1 MGDQSKNINPP
12 IEKKILVLTED
23 ELRLFIRA
31 LEEYA
36 TNIKEV
42 DEIFIHALPFEDLE
56 DYYEHYAHFLKGI
69 ISQCEKS
76 EMNKNA
82 QHELALTVD
91 VMEDITHNLKIVLVK
106 FFNQN
111 KSLGYLIDELY
122 EKMRDFIQQSY

>member
-36 TNIKEV
+36 TNTKEV